1 MRITLILFFI
11 ISLSACSNSSDVVE
25 RPENKSDNKSA
36 ETTLDQV
43 DNDIN
48 KLNPNLIRQQTETSF
63 RSIKSQD
70 KRNIKPLTT
79 PTPGYGE
86 AEKK

>member
-1 MRITLILFFI
+1 MRIALILFFI
-11 ISLSACSNSSDVVE
+11 ISLSACSNSSDVAE
-25 RPENKSDNKSA
+25 RPESKSDIKST

-48 KLNPNLIRQQTETSF
+48 KLNPNLIRQQTETTF

-70 KRNIKPLTT
+70 KRNLEPLTT